1 MFSAVCSVFMGC
13 SFMTL
18 SARATD
24 KVKRAVLPPSGLENL
39 LLGPLA
45 PLDSPPPPS
54 LGCHV
59 ALLPVKETH

>member
-1 MFSAVCSVFMGC
+1 MGC
-13 SFMTL
+13 SFMRL
-18 SARATD
+18 SAGATG
-24 KVKRAVLPPSGLENL
+24 KVKRAVLPPSGLQNL

-45 PLDSPPPPS
+45 LLASPPPPS